1 MSIKLWIRRIL
12 LTAAS
17 LLWMRLIFG
26 FSADTA
32 EESSGLSARVC
43 RFLAERFWK
52 GFGSLSPE
60 DQEKAAESLQL
71 FVRKGAHVTEY
82 LILGILLVLTLAAY
96 GLRRAYILAMAAG
109 TLYAGLDEYHQ
120 RFVPGRSG
128 EIKDVLID
136 ACGVLLG
143 LLLVRGAARL
153 MQMIKEKRK
162 RENRTSG
169 NDHGK

>member
-1 MSIKLWIRRIL
+1 MRLTTWIRRIL
-12 LTAAS
+12 LTLATF
-17 LLWMRLIFG
+17 LWMGVIFG
-26 FSADTA
+26 FSSDTA
-32 EESSGLSARVC
+32 EESAGLSAKVC
-43 RFLAERFWK
+43 RFLAERFVK
-52 GFGSLSPE
+52 GFESLGP
-60 DQEKAAESLQL
+60 AEQDRITGSLQL
-71 FVRKGAHVTEY
+71 FVRKGAHVSEY

-120 RFVPGRSG
+120 RFVAGRSG

-153 MQMIKEKRK
+153 MQMIKEKKEKRK
-162 RENRTSG
+162 QDLRE
-169 NDHGK
+169 